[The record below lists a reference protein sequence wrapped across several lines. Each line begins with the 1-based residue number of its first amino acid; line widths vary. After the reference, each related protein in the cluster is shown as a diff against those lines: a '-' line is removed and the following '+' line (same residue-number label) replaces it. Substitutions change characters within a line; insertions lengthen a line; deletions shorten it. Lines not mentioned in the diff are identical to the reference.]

1 MKVLGNII
9 WFLLG
14 GAIVSLVYFIL
25 GILCCVTVILIPF
38 GRQCFK
44 LAGLIVA
51 PFGKDVE
58 TCYEENPYLNILWS
72 VGGLYAFVSLVVGA
86 VLCVTIIGI
95 PFGKQ
100 CFKIARL
107 ASSPFGAIVV

>member
-1 MKVLGNII
+1 MRLLGNII

-14 GAIVSLVYFIL
+14 GVVVALLYFLV
-25 GILCCVTVILIPF
+25 GIICYATIILIPF

-58 TCYEENPYLNILWS
+58 TGFDQYPYLNIIWS
-72 VGGLYAFVSLVVGA
+72 VGGVYAFLTFIIGV
-86 VLCVTIIGI
+86 VLCVTVIGI
-95 PFGKQ
+95 PFGRQ

-107 ASSPFGAIVV
+107 ASAPFGALVV